1 MKPYSKNKALCFD
14 DILLVPQ
21 EGRVQ
26 SRGDVDVSMTL
37 GVDHRPEAT
46 LNLRIPIIAAPM
58 DTVCDDEMIAAL
70 DEFGALGVMHRYM
83 PRSEILSKTSRLH
96 DRGLKNIAVSV
107 STKDVFDKDYIH
119 QLDHAG
125 ASVFCIDTANGHS
138 GLTIE
143 ATEELRSKVFDTT
156 HIMVGNV
163 STVEG
168 FHALI
173 EAGADSVRVGI
184 GGGSACSTRIVS
196 GHGAPLLWSIEQCVG
211 VASVKRSAIIADG
224 GIRGTGDMVK
234 AFAAGAGAV
243 MVGSLLAGHDESPR
257 KYDEEGNII
266 YRGMASGEAQIDWRG
281 SFDSE
286 EGVSGRVPARGPVE
300 KTIKEFRYGI
310 ASGCSYTGVLS
321 LRNLHKQARYIE
333 VSDLTVNESRPRI

>member
-1 MKPYSKNKALCFD
+1 MKPYSKNRALCFD
-14 DILLVPQ
+14 DILLTPQ
-21 EGRVQ
+21 EGRIQ
-26 SRGDVDVSMTL
+26 SRGDVDLSMVL
-37 GVDHRPEAT
+37 GVDHRPDAKIC
-46 LNLRIPIIAAPM
+46 LGVPIIASPM
-58 DTVCDDEMIAAL
+58 DTVCDEEMMEAL
-70 DEFGALGVMHRYM
+70 DNVGALGVLHRYTS
-83 PRSEILSKTSRLH
+83 REEILAKTSRLH
-96 DRGLKNIAVSV
+96 DKGLNNIAVSV
-107 STKDVFDKDYIH
+107 STKDVFDKDYIY

-125 ASVFCIDTANGHS
+125 ANVFCIDTANGHS
-138 GLTIE
+138 ALTIE

-168 FHALI
+168 FAALI

-196 GHGAPLLWSIEQCVG
+196 GHGAPLLWSLQQCVG
-211 VASVKRSAIIADG
+211 VANLNRSAIIADG
-224 GIRGTGDMVK
+224 GVRSTGDMVK
-234 AFAAGAGAV
+234 SFAAGASAV

-266 YRGMASGEAQIDWRG
+266 YRGMASGEAQKDWRG

-300 KTIKEFRYGI
+300 QTIKEFRYGI
-310 ASGCSYTGVLS
+310 ASGCSYSGVQS
-321 LRNLHKQARYIE
+321 LRNLHKNARYIE

>member
-1 MKPYSKNKALCFD
+1 MRPYSKNRALCFD
-14 DILLVPQ
+14 DILLTPQ

-26 SRGDVDVSMTL
+26 SRGEVDLSMTL
-37 GVDHRPEAT
+37 GGDHRPEA
-46 LNLRIPIIAAPM
+46 LIRLRTPVIAAPM
-58 DTVCDDEMIAAL
+58 DTVCDEEMVEAL
-70 DEFGALGVMHRYM
+70 DNLGALGVMHRYM
-83 PRSEILSKTSRLH
+83 SREDIISKTASLRKK
-96 DRGLKNIAVSV
+96 RINNVAVSV
-107 STKDVFDKDYIH
+107 STKDVYDKQYIH
-119 QLDHAG
+119 ALDHAG
-125 ASVFCIDTANGHS
+125 ANIFCIDTANGHS
-138 GLTIE
+138 ALTIE
-143 ATEELRSKVFDTT
+143 ATQELRSKVFDST

-168 FHALI
+168 FSALI

-196 GHGAPLLWSIEQCVG
+196 GHGAPLLWSIQQCVG
-211 VASVKRSAIIADG
+211 VANLNRTAVIADG
-224 GIRGTGDMVK
+224 GIRNTGDMVK

-300 KTIKEFRYGI
+300 KTLKEFRYGI
-310 ASGCSYTGVLS
+310 ASGCSYSGVLS
-321 LRNLHKQARYIE
+321 LWDLHKQARYIE
-333 VSDLTVNESRPRI
+333 VSDLTANESKPRI

>member
-1 MKPYSKNKALCFD
+1 MRPYSKNKALCFD

-26 SRGDVDVSMTL
+26 SRGDVNTSTFI
-37 GVDHRPEAT
+37 GVEHRPEANI
-46 LNLRIPIIAAPM
+46 NLKTPIVAAPM
-58 DTVCDDEMIAAL
+58 DTVCDEEMVEAL
-70 DEFGALGVMHRYM
+70 DRLGALGVMHRY
-83 PRSEILSKTSRLH
+83 TSREEIVAKTARLQ
-96 DRGLKNIAVSV
+96 DKGVKYIAVSV
-107 STKDVFDKDYIH
+107 STKDVYDKNYINE
-119 QLDHAG
+119 LDHAG
-125 ASVFCIDTANGHS
+125 ANVFCIDTANGHS
-138 GLTIE
+138 ALTIE
-143 ATEELRSKVFDTT
+143 ATQELRSKVFDKT

-163 STVEG
+163 STAEG
-168 FHALI
+168 FAALI
-173 EAGADSVRVGI
+173 DAGADSVRVGI

-196 GHGAPLLWSIEQCVG
+196 GHGAPLLWSIQQCVG
-211 VASVKRSAIIADG
+211 VSHINRSAVIADG
-224 GIRGTGDMVK
+224 GIRNTGDMVK
-234 AFAAGAGAV
+234 SFAAGAAAV

-257 KYDEEGNII
+257 KYDEQGNII
-266 YRGMASGEAQIDWRG
+266 YRGMASGEAQTEWRG

-321 LRNLHKQARYIE
+321 LRDLHKQAKYIE